1 MCVIITPPSSS
12 VAVPGPRYPCGGV
25 KPQVTPQLR
34 AARSAA
40 RGLQCKRTVHRGLEV
55 SHQTG
60 QHPPVTM
67 VCDVR
72 SDELELYLQSRA
84 KQNEHHMTKEG
95 WMELLDITV
104 PKLKVT
110 RSFY

>member
-1 MCVIITPPSSS
+1 
-12 VAVPGPRYPCGGV
+12 
-25 KPQVTPQLR
+25 
-34 AARSAA
+34 
-40 RGLQCKRTVHRGLEV
+40 
-55 SHQTG
+55 
-60 QHPPVTM
+60 M